1 MIKIGNNKG
10 NSIYKQNWVL
20 AITTFKQKQAE
31 MTQEKSKK
39 IFLIINKYAGHG
51 LGDRVVDLIL
61 PFLKKHHF
69 SVAYSFTQHPGHA
82 TELARKASVEGF
94 GLVVAVGGDGTVNE
108 VAQGLIGTG
117 TVMGI
122 IPMGSGNGLARE
134 LGISMNMLK
143 SARSL
148 IEGVDLY
155 LDVCRLNDQRFL
167 CTSGIGFDALIAHK
181 MSKSSSR
188 GFLKYIQLVI
198 QESIF
203 YQPLDVRMKIDGVL
217 IEKSVFLITF
227 ANASQF
233 GNNAYIAPG
242 ASMSDGLI
250 DVVLVKKFSKLW
262 MPVFAVAL
270 FTKLIPILP
279 FVDRYKARHIEL
291 EQADTPYYHFDGE
304 PGHLNVPAK
313 IKLDSKKIFVR
324 GVQ

>member
-1 MIKIGNNKG
+1 
-10 NSIYKQNWVL
+10 
-20 AITTFKQKQAE
+20 
-31 MTQEKSKK
+31 MTQEKAEK
-39 IFLIINKYAGHG
+39 IFLIINAYAGHG
-51 LGDRVVDLIL
+51 LGTRAVDWIV

-82 TELARKASVEGF
+82 TELAKKASVEGF

-108 VAQGLIGTG
+108 VAQGLIGTS

-134 LGISMNMLK
+134 LGISMNMRK

-148 IEGVDLY
+148 IEGIDLH
-155 LDVCRLNDQRFL
+155 LDVCRLNNQRFL
-167 CTSGIGFDALIAHK
+167 CTSGIGFDALVAHQ
-181 MSKSSSR
+181 MSKSSKR

-198 QESIF
+198 RESIF

-250 DVVLVKKFSKLW
+250 DVVLVKKFNKLW
-262 MPVFAVAL
+262 MPLFAIAL
-270 FTKLIPILP
+270 FTKLIPRLP
-279 FVDRYKARHIEL
+279 FVDRYKARYVEL
-291 EQADTPYYHFDGE
+291 ELAETPYYHFDGE
-304 PGHLNVPAK
+304 PGLLNLPAQIK
-313 IKLDSKKIFVR
+313 IDSEKIWVR
-324 GVQ
+324 AVQ